1 MKKNSPAA
9 EIYESL
15 KFMGVENDD
24 LKELF
29 YLLVENKQY
38 LEEFFRNFYN
48 GNAVESILKYHSY
61 RKKMTRINKQ
71 QFISM
76 INKGEVVE
84 ALKRLFLEPLS
95 QEDVNWIRFKNVSYV
110 KIYELAKRHPDRWYK
125 DIILHQSYDEEEH
138 GDSFLIEECSE
149 KINTRL

>member
-1 MKKNSPAA
+1 MKKNSPTA
-9 EIYESL
+9 EVYESL

-61 RKKMTRINKQ
+61 RKKMTRIDKQ

-76 INKGEVVE
+76 INRGEVVE

-95 QEDVNWIRFKNVSYV
+95 QEDINWIRFKNISYV
-110 KIYELAKRHPDRWYK
+110 KIYELSKRYPDRWYK

-138 GDSFLIEECSE
+138 SDSFLIEKYSE

>member
-1 MKKNSPAA
+1 MKKNSPVA

-61 RKKMTRINKQ
+61 RKKMTGIDKQ

-76 INKGEVVE
+76 INKGEIVE

-95 QEDVNWIRFKNVSYV
+95 QEDINWIRFTNVSYV
-110 KIYELAKRHPDRWYK
+110 KIYEL
-125 DIILHQSYDEEEH
+125 S
-138 GDSFLIEECSE
+138 
-149 KINTRL
+149 